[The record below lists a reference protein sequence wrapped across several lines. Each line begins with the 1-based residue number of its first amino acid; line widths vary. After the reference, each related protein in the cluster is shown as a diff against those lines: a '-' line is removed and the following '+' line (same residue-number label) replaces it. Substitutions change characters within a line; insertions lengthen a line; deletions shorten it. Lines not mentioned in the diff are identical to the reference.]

1 MPPFEPLG
9 PLRSVPMPR
18 FFQHQGQLGE
28 NLSAVEHCPL
38 SSESLSLSFLL
49 HLVTRG
55 VLVTPPRMEPRPA
68 ALEGRV
74 LTPGALRK
82 SLSLL
87 NISIVLYFCSSLMLW
102 CHLSDFNL
110 NFFKECFFPKWMSL
124 FLSRPKAVREQELYL
139 FLFTILFPAI

>member
-9 PLRSVPMPR
+9 PLRAVPMPR

-28 NLSAVEHCPL
+28 NLSAVKHCPL

-55 VLVTPPRMEPRPA
+55 ILVTAPRMEPRPA

-74 LTPGALRK
+74 LSPGALGK

-87 NISIVLYFCSSLMLW
+87 NISIGLYFCTSLMLW

-110 NFFKECFFPKWMSL
+110 NFFKECFFLNGCLSSL
-124 FLSRPKAVREQELYL
+124 VDLKLRENRDCICFCSPFYS
-139 FLFTILFPAI
+139 